1 MGARRYSP
9 HLAGFTS
16 LDTYAGRA
24 HDPASLN
31 RYLYAHANPATLID
45 PTGHVVVGGGG
56 GSSKKSTVPPLSWT
70 SPTSG
75 DPPSSTSG
83 SSGGGGGGGGGT
95 TSTGTNQTAGGGTS
109 PLDLFSHALGY
120 AGAVIGGAGAA
131 TWEAGTG
138 LVGGVVD
145 LAWCTVP
152 LRDQGCA
159 LGELTGAHR

>member
-45 PTGHVVVGGGG
+45 PTGHGVVNDAV

-83 SSGGGGGGGGGT
+83 SSGGGGGA
-95 TSTGTNQTAGGGTS
+95 AGRRAPGLTR
-109 PLDLFSHALGY
+109 PR
-120 AGAVIGGAGAA
+120 AVGPRRSICSAMPSA
-131 TWEAGTG
+131 TPA
-138 LVGGVVD
+138 
-145 LAWCTVP
+145 P
-152 LRDQGCA
+152 
-159 LGELTGAHR
+159 